1 MQSQDLP
8 IRKYIDVS
16 QMMAVKYHFISVNLS
31 NKSPTQRENID
42 GDSS

>member
-16 QMMAVKYHFISVNLS
+16 QMMAIKHHFISVNSS
-31 NKSPTQRENID
+31 NKSPIQREKID
-42 GDSS
+42 GYSS